1 MPTRFKPP
9 IAGKLETDRRW
20 EQGAWIFLV
29 SLTVF
34 FLACMIL
41 YAIYVALRLNRPGE
55 PVQPFWLPPL
65 FVLTTVILVAISTL
79 LHLAVLA
86 VRCERH
92 ADLARYMVLSFLLA
106 LSFFVI
112 QGTALSQMIERMEQP
127 GPAMRNLYG
136 MTFFLVI
143 VHALHVLGGV
153 AGMVFVLFG
162 IRRKAYDHERN
173 FPVRFCAMYW
183 HFLDVVWIIM
193 LISFSFAAAI
203 SK

>member
-1 MPTRFKPP
+1 MPSKLKPP
-9 IAGKLETDRRW
+9 IAGKLESDRRW
-20 EQGAWIFLV
+20 EQGAWIFLG

-34 FLACMIL
+34 FLACMLL
-41 YAIYVALRLNRPGE
+41 YAIYVALRLGRGGE

-65 FVLTTVILVAISTL
+65 FILTTVNLIAISML
-79 LHLAVLA
+79 LHLAVVA

-92 ADLARYMVLSFLLA
+92 DDFVRYMILSFILA
-106 LSFFVI
+106 ILFFVI
-112 QGTALSQMIERMEQP
+112 QGTALSQMIRRMEQP

-143 VHALHVLGGV
+143 VHALHVVGGV

-162 IRRKAYDHERN
+162 IRRRAYDHERN

-183 HFLDVVWIIM
+183 HFLDIVWIIM
-193 LISFSFAAAI
+193 LISFGFAAAI